1 MCLAERLHREGKLPK
16 RICHCDTKVN
26 NMMFDEN
33 GHVLC
38 VIDLD
43 TVMPSYIFSDFG
55 DFMRTAAN
63 TGEEDD
69 KNLDNVNFNMEIFK
83 AFTKGYLE
91 TAKSFLTDIEI
102 DNLPYAVT
110 LFPLYANRT
119 FPDRLYQRRH
129 LLQDK
134 IPRTQF
140 SSYKG
145 SIQTSTKCRSRYP
158 QNEGLHQRMF
168 E

>member
-1 MCLAERLHREGKLPK
+1 
-16 RICHCDTKVN
+16 
-26 NMMFDEN
+26 MFDEN

-91 TAKSFLTDIEI
+91 TAKSFLTDIE
-102 DNLPYAVT
+102 V
-110 LFPLYANRT
+110 RT
-119 FPDRLYQRRH
+119 KAQFK
-129 LLQDK
+129 LLQSAEAA
-134 IPRTQF
+134 IPKMKAYIKECL
-140 SSYKG
+140 SK
-145 SIQTSTKCRSRYP
+145 
-158 QNEGLHQRMF
+158 
-168 E
+168 